1 MYFGTISV
9 TITRKGNRLWAIWSY
24 PFPLQW
30 CTCHCIEIKIQLGFI
45 LLSCA
50 LRQVRERLKKDV
62 EQMKLQDP
70 NFRPGLVVLQVGDR
84 DDSNLY
90 ISMKLKAAAEIG
102 INATHMRLPKTAT
115 EEEILHSITE
125 VNENSSVH
133 GLIVQLP
140 LDSIHKIDTEKV
152 TNAVAPEKDVDGLT
166 SINAGKLA
174 RGDLGD
180 CFLPCTPNGC
190 MELIR
195 QTGVSVAGKRAVV
208 IGRSKIVG
216 APMHD
221 LLLWS
226 HATVTTCHSKTTDLP
241 GEVGKADILVVGI
254 GKAEMVKGEWIKKG
268 AVVIDCGINHVP
280 DETKPS
286 GKRVVGDVHYASAK
300 EQAGFITPVPGGVGP
315 MTVAMLMFL
324 FLFSNL
330 LGAKRFLESHQPGK
344 WNISYTKLNLQKPVP
359 SDIVISRSCVPKP
372 IDRLAR
378 EVGLLSD
385 EVELYGKTKAKVQL
399 NIIKRLQ
406 AQPDGK
412 YVVVTGYAVSSFICC
427 TVLFSLLRI
436 PAFVCN
442 VTFFISSSGAA
453 GGGYSQVI
461 PMEEFNLHLTGDIH
475 AITAAN
481 NLVAAAIDAR
491 MFHESTQSDKAL
503 YNRLVP
509 LSGGQ
514 RKFSPIQINR
524 LKKLGIEKTDAST
537 LTEDEI
543 TRFARLDIDPSS
555 VTWQRVLDT
564 NDRFLRKITIGQ
576 SPTEKGYTRE
586 AQFDITVASEIM
598 AVLALTSSMEDMR
611 QRLAK
616 MVVATSRSGQ
626 PITTEDLGVSGALTV
641 LMKDAIKPN
650 LMQTLEGNPV
660 FVHAGPFANIA
671 HGNSSILADK
681 IALKLVG
688 PEGFVVTEAGF
699 GADIGMEKFFNIK
712 CRYSGLRPHVVVLVA
727 TVRALKMHGG
737 GPIVT
742 AGMPLPK
749 EYIEENLELLENGC
763 SNMKKQIENAQH
775 FGVPVVVAVNA
786 FKTDTEAELDL
797 ICSIAKA
804 AGAFDAVRCSHWA
817 EGGAGAV
824 ALGQAVQRAS
834 EAPSNFK
841 FLYDLELPITDK
853 IRIIAQKIY
862 GADDIELLPEAQHK
876 VELYTKQGF
885 NNLPICMAKT
895 HLSLSHE
902 ADKKGVPTGYVLPIR
917 DIRASVG
924 SGFLFPLV
932 GTMPTIPGLP
942 TRPCFYDIDLDP
954 ETEQVNGLF

>member
-1 MYFGTISV
+1 MSAKIISGKEV
-9 TITRKGNRLWAIWSY
+9 SA
-24 PFPLQW
+24 
-30 CTCHCIEIKIQLGFI
+30 
-45 LLSCA
+45 
-50 LRQVRERLKKDV
+50 QVRERLKKDV
-62 EQMKLQDP
+62 EQMKLKDP

-102 INATHMRLPKTAT
+102 INATHTRLSKTAT
-115 EEEILHSITE
+115 EEEVLHAIRE

-166 SINAGKLA
+166 SINAGKLS
-174 RGDLGD
+174 RGDLAD
-180 CFLPCTPNGC
+180 CFIPCTPNGC

-226 HATVTTCHSKTTDLP
+226 HATVTTCHSKTADLP
-241 GEVGKADILVVGI
+241 GEVSKADILVVGI
-254 GKAEMVKGEWIKKG
+254 GKAEMVKGDWIKKG
-268 AVVIDCGINHVP
+268 AVVIDCGINHIP

-286 GKRVVGDVHYASAK
+286 GKRVVGDVHFESAK

-315 MTVAMLMFL
+315 MTVAMLM
-324 FLFSNL
+324 SNTVL
-330 LGAKRFLESHQPGK
+330 SAKRFLDEHQPGK
-344 WNISYTKLNLQKPVP
+344 WDISYTKLNLQKPVP

-372 IDRLAR
+372 IGRVAK
-378 EVGLLSD
+378 EAGLLSD
-385 EVELYGKTKAKVQL
+385 EVELFGQTKAKVQL
-399 NIIKRLQ
+399 NIIKRLRS
-406 AQPDGK
+406 QPDGK
-412 YVVVTGYAVSSFICC
+412 YVVVTGITPTPLGEGKSTTTIGLVQAMGAHMK
-427 TVLFSLLRI
+427 L
-436 PAFVCN
+436 N
-442 VTFFISSSGAA
+442 VFACVRQPSQGPTFGIKGGAA

-491 MFHESTQSDKAL
+491 MFHESTQTDKAL

-524 LKKLGIEKTDAST
+524 LKRLGINKTDPST
-537 LTEDEI
+537 LTDEEI
-543 TRFARLDIDPSS
+543 TRFARLDMEPST

-576 SPTEKGYTRE
+576 SPTEKGHTRE

-598 AVLALTSSMEDMR
+598 AVLALTCSLEDMR
-611 QRLAK
+611 ERLAK
-616 MVVATSRSGQ
+616 MVVATSRGGQ

-650 LMQTLEGNPV
+650 LMQTLEGTPV

-688 PEGFVVTEAGF
+688 PDGFVVTEAGF

-737 GPIVT
+737 GPTVT

-749 EYIEENLELLENGC
+749 EYIEENLDLLRNGC
-763 SNMKKQIENAQH
+763 SNMKKQIENAKY

-786 FKTDTEAELDL
+786 FKTDNEAELEL
-797 ICSIAKA
+797 VCSVAKA

-841 FLYDLELPITDK
+841 FLYDLELPIADK

-862 GADDIELLPEAQHK
+862 GADDIELLPEAQRK

-885 NNLPICMAKT
+885 DHLPICMAKT

-902 ADKKGVPTGYVLPIR
+902 ADKKGVPSGFTLPIR

-924 SGFLFPLV
+924 AGFLFPLV